1 MKALFVTFCMMG
13 MLAMSHASPSMTAES
28 LTVKAR
34 YENQLKIQAAD
45 ADGVVFQNRIGQIDN
60 FAVIPTNDLPQIKG
74 TGIPVDFTQ
83 ILMKGYTYSHQAG
96 LPKLPVKVEL
106 IELPQGAVP
115 RIQVTRA
122 EYKDINLSEAGYPAP
137 LFPAQPP
144 MSKSA
149 KETPAFQYDAY
160 IYAANAFV
168 GNNGLLSGN
177 DNQDLAQ
184 VEVLGEMRGTRLG
197 RVTVAPF
204 QYNPAT
210 NTLRVYT
217 TLDFEVV
224 FEGSDMSATY
234 SKKARYYSPYF
245 GSLKRDVVNPISV
258 PSPKAEMYNRPIRYV
273 IVADPMFRDS
283 LQQFVEWKT
292 KLGFDVLQAYT
303 DQPEVG
309 TSMTS
314 IKAYLTDLY
323 NNATEEDP
331 APTFVLYVGDVA
343 QIPTQTY
350 EFGSDWTASEH
361 VSDLFLSEYTGDRF
375 PEVQYGRMS
384 ATSVEQLMP
393 QIHKTMEMENI
404 DPAKASFMD
413 STILIAGVDASH
425 GESELNPT
433 VDHLYNDYFYD
444 TLDRHCFVYRYPE
457 SGNHAADIIQNIND
471 GVSFVTYTAHGS
483 SDSWADPY
491 IGNGDVN
498 NRFSNK
504 GKYPFMV
511 GNCCLTGKFEENSC
525 FGETLLRKKD
535 GGAVAYIGCSN
546 SSYFGIDTYWAVG
559 YTSILTPGVVLT
571 YENTDFG
578 ANDALFHTH
587 GEPFED
593 WAQTAYEFIH
603 AGNMAVEEANQGYE
617 EYYWQIY
624 HVFGDPSFMPFSHAP
639 ERVEATYSSTLI
651 IGESEY
657 VVNTVPYARVVLS
670 QGTTVL
676 SVAVAD
682 ENGQATLPVSN
693 ITEPGTATLAV
704 VAQTFLPM
712 MAEVDLVIPDDKYVV
727 VSAQNLVDE
736 SGEAI
741 REGVYGN
748 TYSANYALRNVG
760 IENVSSVQMTLTSQ
774 DEYLVVENGEFTYEG
789 TLAPGQEAEVEHG
802 FGLVVSPDVPSG
814 HELHYKM
821 DLVLDGNTEEVI
833 SKEYSFKVWAPDIV
847 VAGFRINDSASANP
861 NGVID
866 NGETVTG
873 IVTLLNNGRADAS
886 DIMLS
891 VSSQDASYYLTFPS
905 EPISVGSLA
914 PAATTTVRFEYS
926 AVESNVKYAIYTLDF
941 MMSTKGREMSDSVQS
956 YIEPVVET
964 FESGD
969 FTFAPWDTASAWLI
983 DTSRAHNGVY
993 SAASAKISDNQT
1005 SSLKMTVDV
1014 PIDDMVGFY
1023 YSTSTELAN
1032 TILGDFLHFNLDG
1045 TRMGRWAGEN
1055 SDWKYVEFP
1064 VSAGTHTLEWLY
1076 VKDASASS
1084 GEDRVWVDDIR
1095 LPIGSVPAI
1104 GVGNET
1110 AESMPATSSMMMVN
1124 KAAQG
1129 ELVLTFHVQEP
1140 VEGDLYLVNAMGQ
1153 RVKMLANGLHL
1164 NTGVET
1170 RTFGI
1175 EGLSSGLYICV
1186 FEAADGLQTVKFVV
1200 AR

>member
-273 IVADPMFRDS
+273 IVADPMFKDS

-309 TSMTS
+309 NSMTA
-314 IKAYLTDLY
+314 IKDYLAGLY

-331 APTFVLYVGDVA
+331 APTFVLLVGDIA

-350 EFGSDWTASEH
+350 SFGSGWSSSEH
-361 VSDLFLSEYTGDRF
+361 VSDLFLCEYTGDRF

-639 ERVEATYSSTLI
+639 ERVEATYGNTLI
-651 IGESEY
+651 VGESEY

-676 SVAVAD
+676 AVSVAD
-682 ENGQATLPVSN
+682 GSGQAVLSTSN

-704 VAQTFLPM
+704 VAQTYLPM
-712 MAEVDLVIPDDKYVV
+712 LTEIDLITPDDKYVV

-760 IENVSSVQMTLTSQ
+760 IENVSSVQMTLSTE
-774 DEYLVVENGEFTYEG
+774 DEYLTIENGEFTYEG
-789 TLAPGQEAEVEHG
+789 SLAPNQEAAVDHA
-802 FGLVVSPDVPSG
+802 FNLVVSPNVPDNY
-814 HELHYKM
+814 ELHYKM
-821 DLVLDGNTEEVI
+821 EMVLDGNAEAVI
-833 SKEYSFKVWAPDIV
+833 TKEYSLKVAAPHIV
-847 VAGFRINDSASANP
+847 VANFQINDSASATP

-873 IVTLLNNGRADAS
+873 IVTLLNSGRAAAS
-886 DIMLS
+886 DIMLT
-891 VSSQDASYYLTFPS
+891 VSSPDASYLSFPT
-905 EPISVGSLA
+905 EAISVGSLN

-926 AVESNVKYAIYTLDF
+926 AADGNVKYAIYTLNF
-941 MMSTKGREMSDSVQS
+941 ATSTRGREMTDSVQS

-964 FESGD
+964 FETGD
-969 FTFAPWDTASAWLI
+969 FTFAPWDEASAWVI
-983 DTSRAHNGVY
+983 DQSRVHNGTY
-993 SAASAKISDNQT
+993 SAASAKISDNET
-1005 SSLKMTVDV
+1005 SSLKITVDV
-1014 PIDDMVGFY
+1014 PFDDVVGFY

-1032 TILGDFLHFNLDG
+1032 TILGDFLHFNMDG

-1055 SDWKYVEFP
+1055 AEWKYVEFP
-1064 VSAGTHTLEWLY
+1064 ITAGTHTLEWLY
-1076 VKDASASS
+1076 VKDASASV

-1095 LPIGSVPAI
+1095 LPIGTVPAQ

-1110 AESMPATSSMMMVN
+1110 ADAMTATSSMMTVN

-1129 ELVLTFHVQEP
+1129 ELTLTFRTAAAM
-1140 VEGDLYLVNAMGQ
+1140 EGDLYIVNAMGQ
-1153 RVKMLANGLHL
+1153 RVKMLADGLHL
-1164 NTGVET
+1164 NAGVET

-1200 AR
+1200 AM